1 VVGVL
6 SDDIDPMVTVM
17 KLEKAPN
24 KSNGKK
30 SAEDA
35 LLLWCQRKTDGY
47 PNVGIKDSSSSWQNG
62 LGFNALIISSHRPEL
77 INFSKLDK
85 DDHLGNLKNAFDVAE
100 NILGFPN
107 FWMLK
112 MLMCPN
118 LTISPSSREELQ
130 SLYHLS
136 YVPHNN
142 LLVGSHLSY
151 VPHTKLLV
159 GRCLPDDL
167 SDSCVVECAICD
179 KHMMAHR
186 FRSHTFDMADVVM
199 LKNHEY
205 NCLGEVDSDSDEGKD
220 EEEGNKSP
228 RGECCMCEQEF
239 DMVMLKNH
247 EYNCLGDPQDG
258 HN

>member
-118 LTISPSSREELQ
+118 LTISPSSRTWLLIITYFPNSIQKYKYIISSGEELQ

-142 LLVGSHLSY
+142 LSV
-151 VPHTKLLV
+151 
-159 GRCLPDDL
+159 
-167 SDSCVVECAICD
+167 
-179 KHMMAHR
+179 
-186 FRSHTFDMADVVM
+186 
-199 LKNHEY
+199 
-205 NCLGEVDSDSDEGKD
+205 
-220 EEEGNKSP
+220 
-228 RGECCMCEQEF
+228 
-239 DMVMLKNH
+239 
-247 EYNCLGDPQDG
+247 
-258 HN
+258 